1 MIFNVL
7 ILLIFCKNMESSYD
21 IIKTRLKTILQ
32 SERTI
37 EFLNKLTDFGISL
50 NNSPQINNKF
60 IKEVFQGEGIE
71 IENKHNRKKINK
83 IIIDNKKILLRTTS
97 LSNKFIIRYEIQD
110 QIDFSNLKNEINND
124 LNNFDY
130 LFLIRTEEDYN
141 EELDELKVC
150 YNYYLFP
157 SKYFR
162 IKENFPLLNKTSFSG
177 ERWLLKNFKEFYFKY
192 DLENLISFN
201 ICLPYISY

>member
-1 MIFNVL
+1 MG
-7 ILLIFCKNMESSYD
+7 SSYD
-21 IIKTRLKTILQ
+21 TIKERLKTILQ

-50 NNSPQINNKF
+50 NNSPQIINKF

-83 IIIDNKKILLRTTS
+83 IITDNKKILLRTTS
-97 LSNKFIIRYEIQD
+97 LSNEYIIKYEIQD

-124 LNNFDY
+124 LNNIDY

-162 IKENFPLLNKTSFSG
+162 IKENFPLLNKTSFG
-177 ERWLLKNFKEFYFKY
+177 DERWWLKNFKEFYFKY
-192 DLENLISFN
+192 DLENLISSN

>member
-1 MIFNVL
+1 MG
-7 ILLIFCKNMESSYD
+7 SSYD
-21 IIKTRLKTILQ
+21 TIKERLKTILQ

-50 NNSPQINNKF
+50 NNSPQIINKF

-97 LSNKFIIRYEIQD
+97 LSNEYIIKYEIQD

-124 LNNFDY
+124 LNNIDY

-162 IKENFPLLNKTSFSG
+162 IKENFPLLNKTSFG
-177 ERWLLKNFKEFYFKY
+177 DERWWLKNFKEFYFKY
-192 DLENLISFN
+192 DLENLISSN

>member
-1 MIFNVL
+1 
-7 ILLIFCKNMESSYD
+7 MESSYD
-21 IIKTRLKTILQ
+21 VIKTRLKTILQ

-50 NNSPQINNKF
+50 NNSPQIINKF

-97 LSNKFIIRYEIQD
+97 LSNKFIIKYEIQD

-124 LNNFDY
+124 LNNIDY

-162 IKENFPLLNKTSFSG
+162 IKENFPLLNKTSFG
-177 ERWLLKNFKEFYFKY
+177 DERWLLKNFKEFYFKY
-192 DLENLISFN
+192 DLENLISSN

>member
-1 MIFNVL
+1 MG
-7 ILLIFCKNMESSYD
+7 SSYD
-21 IIKTRLKTILQ
+21 TIKERLKTILR

-50 NNSPQINNKF
+50 NNSPQIINKF

-97 LSNKFIIRYEIQD
+97 FSNEFIIKYEIQD

-124 LNNFDY
+124 LNNIDY

-162 IKENFPLLNKTSFSG
+162 IKGKFPLLNKTSFG
-177 ERWLLKNFKEFYFKY
+177 DERWSLKNFKEFYFKY
-192 DLENLISFN
+192 DLENLISSN

>member
-1 MIFNVL
+1 
-7 ILLIFCKNMESSYD
+7 MESSYD

-50 NNSPQINNKF
+50 DNSPQINNKF

-130 LFLIRTEEDYN
+130 LFLIRIEEEYN
-141 EELDELKVC
+141 EELDKLKVC
-150 YNYYLFP
+150 YNYYLYP

-162 IKENFPLLNKTSFSG
+162 IKENFPLLNKTFFGG

>member
-1 MIFNVL
+1 MG
-7 ILLIFCKNMESSYD
+7 SSYD
-21 IIKTRLKTILQ
+21 TIKERLKTILQ

-50 NNSPQINNKF
+50 NNSPQIINKF

-83 IIIDNKKILLRTTS
+83 IIIDNKKILLGTTS
-97 LSNKFIIRYEIQD
+97 LSNEFIIKYEIQD

-124 LNNFDY
+124 LNNIDY

-162 IKENFPLLNKTSFSG
+162 IKENFPLLNKTSFG
-177 ERWLLKNFKEFYFKY
+177 DERWSLKNFKEFYFKY
-192 DLENLISFN
+192 DLENLISSN

>member
-1 MIFNVL
+1 
-7 ILLIFCKNMESSYD
+7 MESSYD
-21 IIKTRLKTILQ
+21 VIKTRLKTILQ

-50 NNSPQINNKF
+50 NNSPQIINKF

-97 LSNKFIIRYEIQD
+97 LSNKFIIKYEIQD

-124 LNNFDY
+124 LNNIDY
-130 LFLIRTEEDYN
+130 LFFIRTEEDYN

-162 IKENFPLLNKTSFSG
+162 IKENFPLLNKTSFGG

-192 DLENLISFN
+192 DLENLISSN

>member
-1 MIFNVL
+1 MTT
-7 ILLIFCKNMESSYD
+7 SYD
-21 IIKTRLKTILQ
+21 TIKTRLKTILQ

-50 NNSPQINNKF
+50 GNSPQINNKF

-71 IENKHNRKKINK
+71 IEDKHSRKKINNN

-97 LSNKFIIRYEIQD
+97 ISNKIINFKHLKYEKQD
-110 QIDFSNLKNEINND
+110 QIDFSNLENKINND

-130 LFLIRTEEDYN
+130 LFLIRIEEEYI

-162 IKENFPLLNKTSFSG
+162 IKENFPFLNKTSFGG
-177 ERWLLKNFKEFYFKY
+177 ERWLLRNFKEFCFKY
-192 DLENLISFN
+192 DLDSLISFN
-201 ICLPYISY
+201 ICYPYISY